1 KALAWRHAKHG
12 HDPYSHSG
20 TARRQSRRV
29 DGKGQRRAIPQVT
42 RNTHDAVKEE
52 FDMNL
57 SFQNKVAL
65 VTGAGSR
72 MGLVTARAFAKAGA
86 AVALADV
93 NEKAVRS
100 AAEELVA
107 AG

>member
-1 KALAWRHAKHG
+1 MAHSPAWADPDRYVRRWVGAKRRRSKSGNTAGRRGLVPGEGKALAWRHADHG
-12 HDPYSHSG
+12 HDPYRHSG

-29 DGKGQRRAIPQVT
+29 DGEGQRRTILQVT

-65 VTGAGSR
+65 V
-72 MGLVTARAFAKAGA
+72 
-86 AVALADV
+86 
-93 NEKAVRS
+93 
-100 AAEELVA
+100 
-107 AG
+107 